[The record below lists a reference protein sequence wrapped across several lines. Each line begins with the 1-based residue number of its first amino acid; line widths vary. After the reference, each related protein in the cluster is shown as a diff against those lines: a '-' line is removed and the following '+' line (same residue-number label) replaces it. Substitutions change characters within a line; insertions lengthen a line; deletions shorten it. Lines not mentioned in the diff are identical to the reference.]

1 MTNTT
6 FTALIPTCESALYD
20 AFGIDIFTDI
30 AKDEDGHP
38 THDPEH
44 IAWFEIGSFDR
55 YAMDETDDLDWD
67 AMMSDARDRALD
79 EGWRVSFGEQTH
91 HGDYIAY
98 PIDQIAETI
107 PAADDYERR
116 MQ

>member
-6 FTALIPTCESALYD
+6 FTALIPTSESALYD

-38 THDPEH
+38 THDPRH

-98 PIDQIAETI
+98 PIEKI
-107 PAADDYERR
+107 
-116 MQ
+116 